1 MLDEHH
7 WLGHHLFGETMRY
20 VAELE
25 DGTWVALSGFGS
37 AALACRARESFI
49 GWSDAQRY
57 RRLRY
62 VTNQQR
68 YCILPA
74 GRRRNLASFVLAR
87 TLRRLSGDYQARW
100 GHPVVMVETFVDPA
114 RHVGTCYAA
123 SGFTPLGQTSGY
135 GRRNG
140 AWVHHGHAKMVFGR
154 MLRRDATRLLT
165 ASFDH
170 PALAPTSV
178 VLDLNALD
186 FDGREGLVECLSGV
200 ADTRKRRGVRHDQAV
215 VLAIATCA
223 TLAGARG
230 VAAIGEYAA
239 DLPQEVLARLGAR
252 YQPTKGRYVAPHGR
266 TIARALARVEAD
278 QLDTVV
284 GSWLFDQV
292 RRGHVAEEQLVL
304 ALDGKAMRGALRAD
318 GKAVHLF
325 AAMAQGTGV
334 IVAQTQVDEKSNE
347 ITAFAPVLKGLDL
360 QGALVTADAMH
371 TQVEHARHLVEDRHA
386 DYLFQVKANQPN
398 LLAALR
404 SIPETDWSQE
414 HTTTTRGHGRLDH
427 RHVQVAALPESV
439 TFPHAAQAIRVYR
452 ERADLTDSLIS
463 DETSYYITS
472 VTPERADPDRLGTH
486 IRGHWGIENKIHWV
500 RDWAYDEDRHQLR
513 APGTLAQTLAT
524 LRNLAISILRLQ
536 GATNITATLRW
547 IARDPTRA
555 VTLIGC

>member
-1 MLDEHH
+1 MPAFPARSTARD
-7 WLGHHLFGETMRY
+7 
-20 VAELE
+20 
-25 DGTWVALSGFGS
+25 DGADTLATSGTRAAAAFWTISKLARPLTARRAGPEPFAPGPASPRRSSAPTALSTALWRPTSSAEERSAPS
-37 AALACRARESFI
+37 AAKR
-49 GWSDAQRY
+49 
-57 RRLRY
+57 
-62 VTNQQR
+62 
-68 YCILPA
+68 PA
-74 GRRRNLASFVLAR
+74 AWRP
-87 TLRRLSGDYQARW
+87 
-100 GHPVVMVETFVDPA
+100 PV
-114 RHVGTCYAA
+114 R
-123 SGFTPLGQTSGY
+123 
-135 GRRNG
+135 
-140 AWVHHGHAKMVFGR
+140 AKMG
-154 MLRRDATRLLT
+154 
-165 ASFDH
+165 ASANSTPSM
-170 PALAPTSV
+170 PALTQIERRSTS
-178 VLDLNALD
+178 
-186 FDGREGLVECLSGV
+186 
-200 ADTRKRRGVRHDQAV
+200 
-215 VLAIATCA
+215 
-223 TLAGARG
+223 
-230 VAAIGEYAA
+230 
-239 DLPQEVLARLGAR
+239 
-252 YQPTKGRYVAPHGR
+252 
-266 TIARALARVEAD
+266 
-278 QLDTVV
+278 
-284 GSWLFDQV
+284 
-292 RRGHVAEEQLVL
+292 
-304 ALDGKAMRGALRAD
+304 
-318 GKAVHLF
+318 VHLF